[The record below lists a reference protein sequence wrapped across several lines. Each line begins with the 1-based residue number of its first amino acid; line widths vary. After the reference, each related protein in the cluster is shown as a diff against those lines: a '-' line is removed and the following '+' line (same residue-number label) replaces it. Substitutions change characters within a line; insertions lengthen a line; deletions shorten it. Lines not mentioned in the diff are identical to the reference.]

1 VDIADTVMLFPVG
14 EFKDRGK
21 AIEKARAA
29 RESGLSWIMS
39 RIDASGKPQCD
50 PAFAYRLP
58 WTLAVSGQREAA
70 AAVLAWA
77 GREVL
82 TADGDM
88 APGPLRVK
96 FTPMA
101 ASYPL
106 AILAIGAWHL
116 DRYDLAN
123 KIMDSLAGYQNQS
136 SGGAYSQT
144 PEARGSQPLEDLY
157 PTAQLGLAGL
167 CTGRPNVAAGAYRWI
182 TNLWASQPDL
192 PDRLFTQICRGQLV
206 TEAGNDA
213 MDRFYMV
220 TDLGAARQAFY
231 NPGIAAAFLGRYH
244 LAIGDEEPLAAARQF
259 LSLSAH
265 GSAAQFDYQESRQI
279 CKFGWGSAV
288 LTEAD
293 PGNAAYEAYTLRMTQ
308 WFVESQEPDG
318 RWHNSPFLDPA
329 PTDDGDMAVTAE
341 FVLHLTTIMTAL
353 SGKTA
358 AEFKPAA

>member
-1 VDIADTVMLFPVG
+1 MDMADTGAVRPTG
-14 EFKDRGK
+14 EFKDRGT
-21 AIEKARAA
+21 AIEKALAA
-29 RESGLSWIMS
+29 RERGLSWITS
-39 RIDASGKPQCD
+39 RIGRSGKPQCD

-58 WTLAVSGQREAA
+58 WTLAVSGRRETA

-82 TADGDM
+82 TAEGDM
-88 APGPLRVK
+88 APGSLRAK

-106 AILAIGAWHL
+106 AILATGAWHL

-123 KIMDSLAGYQNQS
+123 KIMDSLAGYQNPS

-144 PEARGSQPLEDLY
+144 PEARGTEPLEDLY

-167 CTGRPNVAAGAYRWI
+167 CTGRPGVAAGAYRWI
-182 TNLWASQPDL
+182 TNLWASQPEL
-192 PDRLFTQICRGQLV
+192 PDRLFTEMRRGKLV
-206 TEAGNDA
+206 TDAGSDA

-231 NPGIAAAFLGRYH
+231 NPGIAAAFLGRYS
-244 LAIGDEEPLAAARQF
+244 LATGDKESLAAAKRF
-259 LSLSAH
+259 LSLSAQ
-265 GSAAQFDYQESRQI
+265 GGPAQFNYQESRQI

-293 PGNAAYEAYTLRMTQ
+293 PGNAAYESYTVRMTQ

-318 RWHNSPFLDPA
+318 RWHNSTFLDPT

-341 FVLHLTTIMTAL
+341 FVLHLSTILAAL
-353 SGKTA
+353 SGKIA
-358 AEFKPAA
+358 AEFNAAA

>member
-1 VDIADTVMLFPVG
+1 MADNVAVRPAD
-14 EFKDRGK
+14 EFKDRSK

-29 RESGLSWIMS
+29 RERGLSWITS
-39 RIDASGKPQCD
+39 RIDRSGKPQCD

-58 WTLAVSGQREAA
+58 WTLAVSGQRETA
-70 AAVLAWA
+70 AAVLSWTS
-77 GREVL
+77 REVL

-88 APGPLRVK
+88 ASGSLRTK
-96 FTPMA
+96 FTQMA

-123 KIMDSLAGYQNQS
+123 KIMDSLVGYQNRS

-144 PEARGSQPLEDLY
+144 PEARGSEPLEDLY

-167 CTGRPNVAAGAYRWI
+167 CTGRASVAAGAYRWI
-182 TNLWASQPDL
+182 TNLWAAQPEL
-192 PDRLFTQICRGQLV
+192 PGRLFTEMRRGKLV
-206 TEAGNDA
+206 TDAGSEV

-220 TDLGAARQAFY
+220 TDLGAPRQAFY
-231 NPGIAAAFLGRYH
+231 NPGITAAFLGRYY
-244 LAIGDEEPLAAARQF
+244 LATGDEEALAAAKRF
-259 LSLSAH
+259 LSLSAQ
-265 GSAAQFDYQESRQI
+265 GGPAQFNYHESRQI

-293 PGNAAYEAYTLRMTQ
+293 PGNAIYESYTLRMTQ
-308 WFVESQEPDG
+308 WFVESQESDG
-318 RWHNSPFLDPA
+318 RWHNSSFLDPV

-341 FVLHLTTIMTAL
+341 FILHLSTILTAL
-353 SGKTA
+353 SEKVA
-358 AEFKPAA
+358 AEFEAAA

>member
-1 VDIADTVMLFPVG
+1 MTDTAAVRPTG
-14 EFKDRGK
+14 EFSDRGK
-21 AIEKARAA
+21 AIEKAQAA
-29 RESGLSWIMS
+29 RERGLSWITS
-39 RIDASGKPQCD
+39 RIDRSGKPQCD

-58 WTLAVSGQREAA
+58 WTLAVSGRRETA

-77 GREVL
+77 SREVL

-88 APGPLRVK
+88 ALGSSLRTK

-106 AILAIGAWHL
+106 AILATGAWHL

-123 KIMDSLAGYQNQS
+123 RIMDSLAGYQNQS

-144 PEARGSQPLEDLY
+144 PEARGSEPLEDLY

-167 CTGRPNVAAGAYRWI
+167 CTGRTSVAAGAYRWI
-182 TNLWASQPDL
+182 TNLWASQPEL
-192 PDRLFTQICRGQLV
+192 PGRLFTEMRSGRLV
-206 TEAGNDA
+206 AHAGSNS

-220 TDLGAARQAFY
+220 TDLGAPRQAFY
-231 NPGIAAAFLGRYH
+231 NPGITAAFLGRYY
-244 LAIGDEEPLAAARQF
+244 LATGDEESLAAAKRF
-259 LSLSAH
+259 LSLSAQ
-265 GSAAQFDYQESRQI
+265 GGPAQFDYHESRQI

-293 PGNAAYEAYTLRMTQ
+293 PSSATYESYTLRMTQ

-318 RWHNSPFLDPA
+318 RWHNSPFLDPV

-341 FVLHLTTIMTAL
+341 FVLHLSTILTAL
-353 SGKTA
+353 SEKVA
-358 AEFKPAA
+358 AESKAAA